1 MFGLEFQVKNE
12 KNNFLYK
19 ILRNVNVLT
28 YEWEIITDDT
38 IDYENLNI
46 DQGLFCSNVVDGESF
61 FKSII
66 KEKYY
71 MIFVDV
77 KAFPKNS
84 THEKIVT
91 VKEFLESDC
100 QMILL
105 CVDSEFIEFYCKEKL
120 IYDTVYHNCI
130 EFSFENIEDISM
142 ENNCDR
148 LVIAF

>member
-46 DQGLFCSNVVDGESF
+46 DQGLLCSNVVDGESF